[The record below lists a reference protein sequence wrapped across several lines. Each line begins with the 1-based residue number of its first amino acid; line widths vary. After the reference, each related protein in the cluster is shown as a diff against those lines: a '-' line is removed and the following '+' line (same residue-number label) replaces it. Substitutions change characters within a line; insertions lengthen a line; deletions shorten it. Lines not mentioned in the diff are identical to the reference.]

1 MVEVVAD
8 GAAYG
13 RDAKH
18 QSRDEHRLLSAE
30 MVAHHSGR
38 HHAQNRA
45 DQSAAHVPPFGDR
58 RQPELVLHD
67 LGRAGDHGGVVAEQ
81 IPPIAATMARNTI
94 RVIFMLFVHRLSHV
108 KVFHVLS

>member
-1 MVEVVAD
+1 
-8 GAAYG
+8 
-13 RDAKH
+13 
-18 QSRDEHRLLSAE
+18 

-81 IPPIAATMARNTI
+81 DSAYRRHDGQEHYPGHIYA
-94 RVIFMLFVHRLSHV
+94 FVHRLLHV
-108 KVFHVLS
+108 KVFHVPVVEMSRLKRRPTEDS